1 MLEVSEVRLD
11 RVVDNLSYA
20 SFSMKGWTK
29 SRFQVLS
36 NLGCSMILW
45 SVNVSPI
52 TYQYKLP
59 HSTCLIWKKT
69 NLKTTK
75 QLEKPHKCLN
85 SQAKNSLYKRAEI
98 ITNNQLKVF
107 TAGEPSLTE
116 DKSQTSNLPS
126 ILSLSRKSLHLF
138 PSWEH
143 SEESLRCFSDTNHWV
158 FFHLTETISLHED
171 LSKESKYI

>member
-29 SRFQVLS
+29 SHFQGPFQPGLFYDPVICECITHYIPIQITPFNLS
-36 NLGCSMILW
+36 YM
-45 SVNVSPI
+45 
-52 TYQYKLP
+52 
-59 HSTCLIWKKT
+59 KKNKPQNNQT
-69 NLKTTK
+69 TRKT
-75 QLEKPHKCLN
+75 QKCLN

-138 PSWEH
+138 PS
-143 SEESLRCFSDTNHWV
+143 
-158 FFHLTETISLHED
+158 
-171 LSKESKYI
+171 

>member
-1 MLEVSEVRLD
+1 MLPFPWKAGPNHVSR
-11 RVVDNLSYA
+11 
-20 SFSMKGWTK
+20 SFPTWA
-29 SRFQVLS
+29 V
-36 NLGCSMILW
+36 LW
-45 SVNVSPI
+45 SCDLWMYHPLHTNTNYPI
-52 TYQYKLP
+52 QPVLYG
-59 HSTCLIWKKT
+59 KKT

-143 SEESLRCFSDTNHWV
+143 SEENLRCFSDTNHWV